1 MSGGIRRRSPLLAAV
16 VLSACV
22 GLVGGALA
30 AWAIYA
36 RFGPVER
43 VVTQIT
49 QQVGNGGGASVPQ
62 IAQQAGASVVEIA
75 TRPLDSQAL
84 LNGAPGVVDGFVVS
98 ADGLV
103 VTSIHAIHGATALR
117 IATAD
122 GHVFDASIV
131 RADPAHGIAVL
142 RAAGAQN
149 LTALGFAGTA
159 PVAGDLAIAVARS
172 PFSPLTLSTGTVSS
186 TGRSVTLADGEPA
199 LDDVLTVDAT
209 PDPRADGA
217 PLLSGTGAVV
227 GVVVDAGTAAPGV
240 VALSGR
246 DAASLV
252 QLAGGGAAAGAATF
266 GVEAVIL
273 DPATAA
279 AAGLPPGALVR
290 AVDPNGPAA
299 QAGIHVG
306 DVVTAVNGV
315 AIDASH
321 PLDAVALGLTP
332 TEQVAVSVWSGGAAH
347 AVTLTVGSTAPTG

>member
-1 MSGGIRRRSPLLAAV
+1 MLAAV

-43 VVTQIT
+43 VVTQVT
-49 QQVGNGGGASVPQ
+49 TQVGSGGGSGASVTQ
-62 IAQQAGASVVEIA
+62 VAQQAGASVVEIA

-84 LNGAPGVVDGFVVS
+84 LSGAAGLVDGFAVS

-103 VTSIHAIHGATALR
+103 VTSIHAIQGATALR
-117 IATAD
+117 VATAD
-122 GHVFDASIV
+122 GHVYDASIV
-131 RADPAHGIAVL
+131 RADPAHGVAVL

-149 LTALGFAGTA
+149 LTPLAFAGSA
-159 PVAGDLAIAVARS
+159 PAAGDLAIVVARS
-172 PFSPLTLSTGTVSS
+172 PFSALTLSTGTISA
-186 TGRSVTLADGEPA
+186 TGRSVTLNDGEPA

-209 PDPRADGA
+209 PDPREDGA
-217 PLLSGTGAVV
+217 PLLSGSGSVV
-227 GVVVDAGTAAPGV
+227 GVVVDAAGAAPGV

-252 QLAGGGAAAGAATF
+252 QLAGVGGSSGTATLGA
-266 GVEAVIL
+266 ESVIL

-279 AAGLPPGALVR
+279 AAELPSGALVR
-290 AVDPNGPAA
+290 SVDPNGPAA
-299 QAGIHVG
+299 QAGIVAG
-306 DVVTAVNGV
+306 DVVTSANGV
-315 AIDASH
+315 TIDASH

-332 TEQVAVSVWSGGAAH
+332 TQQVTLIIFASGTTRT
-347 AVTLTVGSTAPTG
+347 VTLTVGSTAPPG